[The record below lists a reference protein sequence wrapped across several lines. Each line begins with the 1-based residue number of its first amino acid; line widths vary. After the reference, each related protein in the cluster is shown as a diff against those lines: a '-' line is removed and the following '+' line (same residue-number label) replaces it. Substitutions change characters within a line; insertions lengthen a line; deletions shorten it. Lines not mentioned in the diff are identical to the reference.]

1 MRMRQTIHCGSGSH
15 AKIGEILAGAGS
27 RRFMLVCDS
36 SYQYLNIKED
46 IDKIDIPRVKF
57 DGFSSNPQYNDVCRG
72 VELFRAESC
81 DAVVAVGGGSSMD
94 VAKCIKLFSQ
104 LDPSEN
110 FLTQIY
116 KDSDIPLIAVP
127 TTAGTGSES
136 TRFAVIYF
144 EGKKQSVTHGSIV
157 PDHAILDPDVLKTL
171 PLYQKK
177 CTMLDALCQGIES
190 WWSVNSTDESR
201 GYSMEA
207 IEGIMRNMDAY
218 IKDNS
223 AQAAEGIMLAANYS
237 GRAINITQTT
247 AAHAMSYKLT
257 SMYGLPHGHAVAVC
271 LPEIWDYMI
280 DHIGDCSDERG
291 AKYLETVFR
300 DIAHAMGYG
309 TASEA
314 SRVIRGILGELEV
327 GYPESESKT
336 EDIVILAA
344 SVNPV
349 RLGNNP
355 VRLGADVLSS
365 LYGRIVG
372 EKE

>member
-1 MRMRQTIHCGSGSH
+1 MAQAILCGFGSH
-15 AKIGEILAGAGS
+15 LKIGEILAEAGS
-27 RRFMLVCDS
+27 RRFMLVCDG
-36 SYQYLNIKED
+36 SYPYLNIKED

-81 DAVVAVGGGSSMD
+81 DAIVAVGGGSSMD
-94 VAKCIKLFSQ
+94 VAKCIKLFSR

-110 FLTQIY
+110 YLTQEY
-116 KDSDIPLIAVP
+116 KDSDVPLIAVP

-144 EGKKQSVTHGSIV
+144 QGKKQSVAHGSIV
-157 PDHAILDPDVLKTL
+157 PDHAILDPGVLETL

-190 WWSVNSTDESR
+190 WWSVNSNEESR
-201 GYSMEA
+201 GYSRLA

-218 IKDNS
+218 IRDNS
-223 AQAAEGIMLAANYS
+223 VSAAKEVMIAANYS

-280 DHIGDCSDERG
+280 DHIGDCSDKRG
-291 AKYLETVFR
+291 EEHLGTVFR
-300 DIAHAMGYG
+300 DIADAMGYG

-314 SRVIRGILGELEV
+314 SHAFRRILAELEMR
-327 GYPESESKT
+327 YPESENKT
-336 EDIVILAA
+336 ADIEILTG

-355 VRLGADVLSS
+355 VPLGTDVLAA

-372 EKE
+372 EKG